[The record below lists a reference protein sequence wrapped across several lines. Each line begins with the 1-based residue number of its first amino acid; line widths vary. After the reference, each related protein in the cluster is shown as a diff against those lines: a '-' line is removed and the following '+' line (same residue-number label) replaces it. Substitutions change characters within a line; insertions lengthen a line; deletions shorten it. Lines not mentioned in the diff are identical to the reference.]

1 MGVWLVGV
9 ADLHSMVGECDCF
22 LCCGLLIR
30 HANYRGKVISF
41 CAPIFSTASRVEKSG
56 VHVHCYLGGREGGRE
71 RGKMGER
78 RRERRRGGRGE

>member
-1 MGVWLVGV
+1 MVGVAGGCGMGVWLVGV

-56 VHVHCYLGGREGGRE
+56 VQDRKSDV
-71 RGKMGER
+71 
-78 RRERRRGGRGE
+78 